1 MSRRLAAGAAA
12 ALLAAATFAQAPPKP
27 ATTTPVPAADSGI
40 RLRLD
45 EADLRKLG
53 PDITREPPASAPAP
67 DGRLPT
73 LGGNPASQDT
83 RTRLFDRGA
92 TSGPFPKDENPNLR

>member
-12 ALLAAATFAQAPPKP
+12 ALLAAAAFAQSPPKP
-27 ATTTPVPAADSGI
+27 ATATEQPPGI
-40 RLRLD
+40 KLRLD
-45 EADLRKLG
+45 EADLRKLS
-53 PDITREPPASAPAP
+53 PEIIRETPASTPAP

-73 LGGNPASQDT
+73 LGGNPASQET

-92 TSGPFPKDENPNLR
+92 TSGPFPKDENPNIR

>member
-1 MSRRLAAGAAA
+1 MSRRLAGGAAA
-12 ALLAAATFAQAPPKP
+12 ALLAAAAFAQSPPKP
-27 ATTTPVPAADSGI
+27 ATATEPPGI
-40 RLRLD
+40 KLRLD

-53 PDITREPPASAPAP
+53 PEITRETPASTPAP

-73 LGGNPASQDT
+73 LGGNPASQET